1 MKDMIQTFK
10 WKWKSN
16 RLEFID
22 SILSIMTL
30 GLIYYIVLNVCY

>member
-1 MKDMIQTFK
+1 MKDMIQTIK

-16 RLEFID
+16 RLEFIG